1 MLAKPIAHG
10 LLPDWPAN
18 KVLELAPVNWKSTVA
33 RPEVQDALL
42 GNVFRQVALGNL
54 EAIPQRR

>member
-1 MLAKPIAHG
+1 
-10 LLPDWPAN
+10 
-18 KVLELAPVNWKSTVA
+18 VLELAPANWKSTVA

-42 GNVFRQVALGNL
+42 GNAFRQVALGNL